1 MGRLAPSP
9 CQGSTSTWKPRGSSM
24 RCKMNLAALSPA
36 VRAAAERFERETGRR
51 LVDNVA
57 PNEDEAAIGLF
68 LILNGYLP
76 NDEASSR
83 LPGTEPSLYEPTI
96 AAAVSHPRSSPA
108 ARWRAPGRAG
118 PGSWRRSIAWAPAAI
133 PGRKEVCPSWRSRSP
148 DQFAATSRG
157 EAESGRAESREG
169 ETLCQDCRV

>member
-1 MGRLAPSP
+1 
-9 CQGSTSTWKPRGSSM
+9 
-24 RCKMNLAALSPA
+24 MNLAALRPA

-108 ARWRAPGRAG
+108 ARWRAPARAG
-118 PGSWRRSIAWAPAAI
+118 PGSWRRSIAW
-133 PGRKEVCPSWRSRSP
+133 GSGSDSP
-148 DQFAATSRG
+148 P
-157 EAESGRAESREG
+157 EG
-169 ETLCQDCRV
+169 GVSELVR